1 MKNLMILIICI
12 GFMSSLFAQIK
23 VYNISDSNFEIKEN
37 MYVYSLPKA
46 LIEIKIQVKTQC
58 FFPGPFSKYAEKYL
72 IIKDVKTE
80 YDEFSDITNIEIIPK
95 YIPDFNASFVV
106 KSKKKP
112 KIYLNN
118 TGIISSYGIQKQE
131 EKSLAIE
138 NNLFNNS
145 FDISYFDFP
154 RFTDLTVKRNFS
166 NITDTTYK
174 VIQIDSIYQKI
185 PVYNTSITS
194 KDFEQKA
201 EEAANFIIK
210 IRKRKFKLMAGMF
223 EWENPPID
231 LALMISKL
239 EELEKEYLSL
249 FIGKVEYRTQ
259 EYSFEIIPDEN
270 LASQEIKLF
279 KLDEDDTNP
288 VQVYLEIVNA
298 QKYSKLADFYRNKL
312 ENRKQNKKKGLF
324 YRIPGNAKIS
334 LKADDKVYYEN
345 DFIMPQF
352 GYIDFLPSKLCKKK
366 KIKIIFNENYGSI
379 QSISN
384 E

>member
-1 MKNLMILIICI
+1 MILIICI

-166 NITDTTYK
+166 NITDTTY
-174 VIQIDSIYQKI
+174 
-185 PVYNTSITS
+185 
-194 KDFEQKA
+194 
-201 EEAANFIIK
+201 
-210 IRKRKFKLMAGMF
+210 
-223 EWENPPID
+223 
-231 LALMISKL
+231 
-239 EELEKEYLSL
+239 
-249 FIGKVEYRTQ
+249 
-259 EYSFEIIPDEN
+259 
-270 LASQEIKLF
+270 
-279 KLDEDDTNP
+279 
-288 VQVYLEIVNA
+288 
-298 QKYSKLADFYRNKL
+298 
-312 ENRKQNKKKGLF
+312 
-324 YRIPGNAKIS
+324 
-334 LKADDKVYYEN
+334 
-345 DFIMPQF
+345 
-352 GYIDFLPSKLCKKK
+352 
-366 KIKIIFNENYGSI
+366 
-379 QSISN
+379 
-384 E
+384 